1 MIKEMT
7 DPNLHVTQYNCR
19 CCRDFLLIV
28 RVIFLSLLQIV
39 NLIDKFFCL
48 YDSIDHEEGG
58 TKDIHVIHFQTVR

>member
-7 DPNLHVTQYNCR
+7 DPNLHVTQYNRR

-28 RVIFLSLLQIV
+28 PVIFLSLLQIV
-39 NLIDKFFCL
+39 NLIDKFFYL

-58 TKDIHVIHFQTVR
+58 TKDIHVIHFQTV